1 MPCFFF
7 FVCSTSV
14 AANNATNKKG
24 GASLLVPLPPR
35 ASPVWV
41 PLREEGG
48 CVPLASAGLPV
59 PFRWPI
65 GVDLHEFTFGLYIGF
80 SLPFLVSFPRAEGFI
95 REITPYM
102 GYCGRCVLIF
112 MVSLFV
118 LGFFFFSL
126 GPRLGGIWIG
136 SVFWLGGVGSVW
148 RCDILWHAF

>member
-1 MPCFFF
+1 MRLI
-7 FVCSTSV
+7 
-14 AANNATNKKG
+14 KKG
-24 GASLLVPLPPR
+24 GPPSWFPCLPGLRPSGSLCGWR
-35 ASPVWV
+35 
-41 PLREEGG
+41 GG